1 MTGCNDATETMA
13 KLMIDKFLIL
23 VYNEVNRNKMKK
35 EDLFSL
41 LRHDYED

>member
-1 MTGCNDATETMA
+1 MMQHRETMV

-23 VYNEVNRNKMKK
+23 VYNEDKQHETKK
-35 EDLFSL
+35 KDDLFSL

>member
-1 MTGCNDATETMA
+1 MQWCNTETMV

-23 VYNEVNRNKMKK
+23 VYNEDKQNETKK

>member
-1 MTGCNDATETMA
+1 MQWCNTEAMV

-23 VYNEVNRNKMKK
+23 VYNEDKQYETKK